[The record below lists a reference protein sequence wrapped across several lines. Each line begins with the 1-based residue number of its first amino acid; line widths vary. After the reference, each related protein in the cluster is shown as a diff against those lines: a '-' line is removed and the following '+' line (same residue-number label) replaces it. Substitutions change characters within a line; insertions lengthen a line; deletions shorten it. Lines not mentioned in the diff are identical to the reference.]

1 MMEVEKKS
9 IKNEKLAAALSI
21 IPGLGQLYN
30 KQIIKGIL
38 FLAVAILFVYELNV
52 FGIQAIYDLVTL
64 GTTPM
69 EDHSLF
75 MMIRGTL
82 QVLVTVIFLFFYI
95 YNIYDAK
102 KVASHWNTGIH
113 VNKTFRELFDNV
125 YKNGFPYLLIVP
137 AYLAMIFAIIFPVLV
152 TIFIAFM
159 DYSIMN
165 MPPAKLLNWVGLEN
179 FLKIFT
185 LSTFR
190 DAFTSVF
197 SWTIIWTLCATTL
210 QIVLG
215 VFTAVIANQ
224 PFIKGKRIFGVIF
237 LLPWAVPAFITIMSF
252 SNMFNDSVGAIN
264 TQVIPFLNNFIPFMD
279 IGRIAW
285 KTDPYW
291 TKVAIIMIQGWLGF
305 PYIYVMTTSILQ
317 AIPEDLYEAAKIDG
331 AGAFRRFRDI
341 TMPTV
346 FAVAAP
352 VFVTQY
358 TGNFN
363 NFTMIYLFND
373 GGPGSAG
380 GGAGQTDILI
390 SWIFKLTT
398 NNSPQ
403 YSLAAA
409 LTIIVSFIV
418 IGVTLIVFKRTNAFN
433 MEDE

>member
-1 MMEVEKKS
+1 MEVKKKS
-9 IKNEKLAAALSI
+9 DRNETLAMLLSI
-21 IPGLGQLYN
+21 VPGLGQFYN
-30 KQIIKGIL
+30 RQILKGIL
-38 FLAVAILFVYELNV
+38 FLGVFVLFIYELNV
-52 FGIQAIYDLVTL
+52 FGIQAFQELITL

-82 QVLVTVIFLFFYI
+82 QILITIIFIVFYVF
-95 YNIYDAK
+95 NLYDAK
-102 KVASHWNTGIH
+102 RVASHWNTGLK
-113 VNKTFRELFDNV
+113 VNQSVGDLLSNV

-152 TIFIAFM
+152 TIFMAFV

-179 FLKIFT
+179 FLNIFT

-197 SWTIIWTLCATTL
+197 TWTIIWTVCATTL

-264 TQVIPFLNNFIPFMD
+264 TQVIPFINNFIPFVD

-291 TKVAIIMIQGWLGF
+291 TKVAIILIQGWLGF

-331 AGAFRRFRDI
+331 AGAVRRFRDI
-341 TMPTV
+341 TLPTV
-346 FAVAAP
+346 LAVAAP

-363 NFTMIYLFND
+363 NFSMIYLFNN

-418 IGVTLIVFKRTNAFN
+418 IGVTLVVFKRTKAFN
-433 MEDE
+433 MEGE

>member
-1 MMEVEKKS
+1 MEVKKKS
-9 IKNEKLAAALSI
+9 DRNETLAMLLSI
-21 IPGLGQLYN
+21 VPGLGQFYN
-30 KQIIKGIL
+30 RQILKGIL
-38 FLAVAILFVYELNV
+38 FLGVFVLFVFELNN
-52 FGIQAIYDLVTL
+52 FGIQALNELLTL

-69 EDHSLF
+69 QDHSLF

-82 QVLVTVIFLFFYI
+82 QILVTLIFLIFYA

-102 KVASHWNTGIH
+102 VVASHWNTGLK
-113 VNKTFRELFDNV
+113 VNQSLSDLLTNV

-152 TIFIAFM
+152 TIFMAFV

-165 MPPAKLLNWVGLEN
+165 MPPAKLLNWVGLKN
-179 FLKIFT
+179 FLNIFT

-197 SWTIIWTLCATTL
+197 TWTLIWTICATTL

-264 TQVIPFLNNFIPFMD
+264 TQVIPFINNFIPFID

-291 TKVAIIMIQGWLGF
+291 TKVAIILIQGWLGF

-331 AGAFRRFRDI
+331 AGAIRRFRDI
-341 TMPTV
+341 TLPTV
-346 FAVAAP
+346 LAVAAP

-363 NFTMIYLFND
+363 NFSMIYLFND

-418 IGVTLIVFKRTNAFN
+418 IGTTLIVFKRTNAFN
-433 MEDE
+433 MEGE

>member
-1 MMEVEKKS
+1 MEVKKKS
-9 IKNEKLAAALSI
+9 ERNEKLAMLLSI
-21 IPGLGQLYN
+21 VPGLGQFYN
-30 KQIIKGIL
+30 RQILKGIL
-38 FLAVAILFVYELNV
+38 FLGVFVLFVFELNN
-52 FGIQAIYDLVTL
+52 FGIQALNELLTL

-69 EDHSLF
+69 QDHSLF

-82 QVLVTVIFLFFYI
+82 QILVTLIFLIFYA

-102 KVASHWNTGIH
+102 VVASHWNTGLK
-113 VNKTFRELFDNV
+113 VNQSLSDLLTNV

-152 TIFIAFM
+152 TIFMAFV

-165 MPPAKLLNWVGLEN
+165 MPPAKLLNWVGLKN
-179 FLKIFT
+179 FLNIFT

-197 SWTIIWTLCATTL
+197 TWTLIWTICATTL

-264 TQVIPFLNNFIPFMD
+264 TQVIPFINNFIPFID

-291 TKVAIIMIQGWLGF
+291 TKVAIILIQGWLGF

-331 AGAFRRFRDI
+331 AGAIRRFRDI
-341 TMPTV
+341 TLPTV
-346 FAVAAP
+346 LAVAAP

-363 NFTMIYLFND
+363 NFSMIYLFND

-418 IGVTLIVFKRTNAFN
+418 IGTTLIVFKRTNAFN
-433 MEDE
+433 MEGE

>member
-1 MMEVEKKS
+1 MKKKS
-9 IKNEKLAAALSI
+9 DRNETLAMLLSI
-21 IPGLGQLYN
+21 VPGLGQFYN
-30 KQIIKGIL
+30 RQILKGIL
-38 FLAVAILFVYELNV
+38 FLGVFVLFVFELNN
-52 FGIQAIYDLVTL
+52 FGIQALNELLTL

-69 EDHSLF
+69 QDHSLF

-82 QVLVTVIFLFFYI
+82 QILVTLIFLIFYA

-102 KVASHWNTGIH
+102 VVASHWNTGLK
-113 VNKTFRELFDNV
+113 VNQSLSDLLTNV

-152 TIFIAFM
+152 TIFMAFV

-165 MPPAKLLNWVGLEN
+165 MPPAKLLNWVGLKN
-179 FLKIFT
+179 FFNIFT

-197 SWTIIWTLCATTL
+197 TWTLIWTICATTL

-264 TQVIPFLNNFIPFMD
+264 TQVIPFINNFIPFID

-291 TKVAIIMIQGWLGF
+291 TKVAIILIQGWLGF

-331 AGAFRRFRDI
+331 AGAIRRFRDI
-341 TMPTV
+341 TLPTV
-346 FAVAAP
+346 LAVAAP

-363 NFTMIYLFND
+363 NFSMIYLFND

-418 IGVTLIVFKRTNAFN
+418 IGTTLIVFKRTNAFN
-433 MEDE
+433 MEGE

>member
-1 MMEVEKKS
+1 MEVKKKS
-9 IKNEKLAAALSI
+9 DRNEALAMLLSI
-21 IPGLGQLYN
+21 VPGLGQFYN
-30 KQIIKGIL
+30 RQILKGIL
-38 FLAVAILFVYELNV
+38 FLGIFVLFIFELNN
-52 FGIQAIYDLVTL
+52 FGIQAFNEIITL

-82 QVLVTVIFLFFYI
+82 QILISLIFLIFYVF
-95 YNIYDAK
+95 NIHDAK
-102 KVASHWNTGIH
+102 RVASHWNTGLK
-113 VNKTFRELFDNV
+113 VNQNLSDLLTNV

-152 TIFIAFM
+152 TIFMAFV

-165 MPPAKLLNWVGLEN
+165 MPPAKLLNWVGLDN
-179 FLKIFT
+179 FLNIFT

-197 SWTIIWTLCATTL
+197 TWTIIWTVCATTL

-224 PFIKGKRIFGVIF
+224 PFIRGKRIFGVIF

-264 TQVIPFLNNFIPFMD
+264 TQVIPSLNNFIPFVD

-285 KTDPYW
+285 KTDPFW

-317 AIPEDLYEAAKIDG
+317 AIPADLYEAAKIDG
-331 AGAFRRFRDI
+331 AGAIRRFRDI
-341 TMPTV
+341 TLPTV
-346 FAVAAP
+346 LAVAAP

-363 NFTMIYLFND
+363 NFSMIYLFNN

-418 IGVTLIVFKRTNAFN
+418 IGTTLIVFKRTNAFN
-433 MEDE
+433 MEGE

>member
-1 MMEVEKKS
+1 MEVKKKS
-9 IKNEKLAAALSI
+9 DRNETLAMLLSI
-21 IPGLGQLYN
+21 VPGLGQFYN
-30 KQIIKGIL
+30 RQVLKGIL
-38 FLAVAILFVYELNV
+38 FLGIFALFIYELNV
-52 FGIQAIYDLVTL
+52 FGFQAFNELITL

-75 MMIRGTL
+75 MLIRGTL
-82 QVLVTVIFLFFYI
+82 QILITLSFLIFYAF
-95 YNIYDAK
+95 NIYDAK
-102 KVASHWNTGIH
+102 VVASHWNTGLK
-113 VNKTFRELFDNV
+113 VNQSIGELLSNV

-152 TIFIAFM
+152 TIFMAFV

-179 FLKIFT
+179 FLNIFT

-197 SWTIIWTLCATTL
+197 TWTIIWTVCATSL
-210 QIVLG
+210 QIFLG

-224 PFIKGKRIFGVIF
+224 SFIKGKRIFGVIF

-264 TQVIPFLNNFIPFMD
+264 TQVIPFLNNFIPFLD

-285 KTDPYW
+285 KTDPFW

-331 AGAFRRFRDI
+331 AGAIRRFRDI
-341 TMPTV
+341 TLPTV
-346 FAVAAP
+346 LAVAAP

-363 NFTMIYLFND
+363 NFSMIYLFND

-418 IGVTLIVFKRTNAFN
+418 IGVTLVVFRRTKAFN
-433 MEDE
+433 MEGE

>member
-1 MMEVEKKS
+1 MEVKKKS
-9 IKNEKLAAALSI
+9 ERNETLAMLLSI
-21 IPGLGQLYN
+21 VPGLGQFYN
-30 KQIIKGIL
+30 RQILKGIL
-38 FLAVAILFVYELNV
+38 FLGSFVLFIFELNN
-52 FGIQAIYDLVTL
+52 FGIQALNELITL

-69 EDHSLF
+69 QDHSLF

-82 QVLVTVIFLFFYI
+82 QILVSLIFLIFYA

-102 KVASHWNTGIH
+102 VVASHWNTGLK
-113 VNKTFRELFDNV
+113 VNQSLSDLLTNV

-152 TIFIAFM
+152 TIFMAFV

-165 MPPAKLLNWVGLEN
+165 MPPAKLLNWVGLKN
-179 FLKIFT
+179 FLNIFT

-197 SWTIIWTLCATTL
+197 TWTLIWTVCATTL

-264 TQVIPFLNNFIPFMD
+264 TQVIPFINNFIPFID

-291 TKVAIIMIQGWLGF
+291 TKVAIILIQGWLGF

-331 AGAFRRFRDI
+331 AGAIRRFRDI
-341 TMPTV
+341 TLPTV
-346 FAVAAP
+346 LAVAAP

-363 NFTMIYLFND
+363 NFSMIYLFND

-418 IGVTLIVFKRTNAFN
+418 IGTTLIVFKRTNAFN
-433 MEDE
+433 MEGE